1 MAETEEETSGP
12 IHRTPKDQ
20 DGTTAGAWEPRT
32 QNRMCLSQMQR
43 KRSYWFRR
51 GWSHLRRDFTCF
63 SFCWTTTSEVQ
74 PREALWGPSQSV
86 AHSRPGREW
95 EDRKEEKVQNEA
107 VGVYLWFL
115 VTVLNTSRFHLA
127 MPETHGLLSHGLA
140 T

>member
-1 MAETEEETSGP
+1 MSLSTEHRKTKMAPQLVLGSLGHKTECVSV
-12 IHRTPKDQ
+12 
-20 DGTTAGAWEPRT
+20 
-32 QNRMCLSQMQR
+32 
-43 KRSYWFRR
+43 KRRESHQFRR

-95 EDRKEEKVQNEA
+95 EDRKEERVQNEA
-107 VGVYLWFL
+107 VGVYLRFL

-127 MPETHGLLSHGLA
+127 MPETRGLPSHGLA